1 MLRVGTM
8 RIHLKSQFSL
18 RNQRFLRILKIA
30 LLVCLIS
37 NCASGHSKLSEQ
49 YRKPSSDWPPFEVDK
64 SVDAEELAALPDLP
78 PVEWHT
84 SATERLGTLFF
95 FDPRLSAS
103 GQIACV
109 TCHHPSL
116 GWTDGRRVSAGHDR
130 HEGSRNSMTL
140 LNAAHFDQLF
150 WDGRADGVLDLML
163 KPIESPIEMNSS
175 IDETINRINAID
187 AYGPD
192 IELAFGDS
200 AMTPSR
206 LAKTL
211 ASFVRTR
218 VSMKS
223 RFDRFVGEEYSVFDE
238 QQIHGLH
245 LFRTKARCM
254 NCHHGPLFSDGKFH
268 HTGLSYYDRR
278 FEDLGRFDHT
288 GELDDRGKFR
298 TPTLR
303 DLEFTGPWMHNGLFT
318 NFTGILRMYN
328 HGITFNSRVQE
339 KPGAPPLSP
348 LIRPLGMDKKE
359 IAALESF
366 LRTLSRIPHFVET
379 PTLPGFDQQGNTTAQ
394 RENPVKAQRN
404 LFENNTEED

>member
-1 MLRVGTM
+1 MH
-8 RIHLKSQFSL
+8 IHLNRRFFFSETQRL
-18 RNQRFLRILKIA
+18 RSVGIAFLFCCVSIYSADSPDLAERY
-30 LLVCLIS
+30 S
-37 NCASGHSKLSEQ
+37 
-49 YRKPSSDWPPFEVDK
+49 KPSTEWPAFEVDK
-64 SVDAEELAALPDLP
+64 SVAAEELAALPNLP
-78 PVEWHT
+78 PMEWHT

-140 LNAAHFDQLF
+140 LNAAHFDHLF
-150 WDGRADGVLDLML
+150 WDGRADGLLDLML

-175 IDETINRINAID
+175 IDATINRINAID
-187 AYGPD
+187 EYRPD
-192 IELAFGDS
+192 IELAFGDPF
-200 AMTPSR
+200 MTPSR
-206 LAKTL
+206 LAKAL

-218 VSMKS
+218 ISMKS
-223 RFDRFVGEEYSVFDE
+223 RFDRFVEGDYGVFDE

-254 NCHHGPLFSDGKFH
+254 NCHHGPLFSDGRFH

-328 HGITFNSRVQE
+328 HGITFNSRVQK

-348 LIRPLGMDKKE
+348 LIQPLGMDKKE

-379 PTLPGFDQQGNTTAQ
+379 PTLPGFDRKGSTAAQ
-394 RENPVKAQRN
+394 RVKPVKTRRN
-404 LFENNTEED
+404 LLENNTKED

>member
-1 MLRVGTM
+1 MH
-8 RIHLKSQFSL
+8 IHLGWRFSTSEL
-18 RNQRFLRILKIA
+18 PRNCSLKIA
-30 LLVCLIS
+30 FVCCCVSICSAGTTDL
-37 NCASGHSKLSEQ
+37 ADQ
-49 YRKPSSDWPPFEVDK
+49 YQKPPNEWPPFEVDET
-64 SVDAEELAALPDLP
+64 VVAQELGALPDLP
-78 PVEWHT
+78 PAEWHT
-84 SATERLGTLFF
+84 SSTERLGKLLF

-130 HEGSRNSMTL
+130 LEGTRNSMTL
-140 LNAAHFDQLF
+140 LNVAHFEHLF
-150 WDGRADGVLDLML
+150 WDGRADGLLGLML
-163 KPIESPIEMNSS
+163 KPIRSEIEMNSS
-175 IDETINRINAID
+175 IDATLTRINGIHEYAPI
-187 AYGPD
+187 
-192 IELAFGDS
+192 IEEAFGEPRLS
-200 AMTPSR
+200 STR
-206 LAKTL
+206 LAQAL

-223 RFDRFVGEEYSVFDE
+223 QFDRFIGGEFGVLDE
-238 QQIHGLH
+238 QQILGLH

-254 NCHHGPLFSDGKFH
+254 NCHHGPLLSDGKFH

-278 FEDLGRFDHT
+278 FEDLGRFGHT
-288 GELDDRGKFR
+288 GESDDRGKFR

-328 HGITFNSRVQE
+328 HGITFNSRVQK

-348 LIRPLGMDKKE
+348 LIRPLGMNEME

-379 PTLPGFDQQGNTTAQ
+379 PTLPGFDRTAKTMP
-394 RENPVKAQRN
+394 NSVNFP
-404 LFENNTEED
+404 NNIYQNHTKED

>member
-1 MLRVGTM
+1 MHIHLNRRFSSEPQ
-8 RIHLKSQFSL
+8 RIH
-18 RNQRFLRILKIA
+18 RLRISFLFCCVSFYSA
-30 LLVCLIS
+30 GSSDLT
-37 NCASGHSKLSEQ
+37 EQ
-49 YRKPSSDWPPFEVDK
+49 YSKPPAEWPPFEVDK
-64 SVDAEELAALPDLP
+64 SVHAEELAALPDLP
-78 PVEWHT
+78 SVEWHT
-84 SATERLGTLFF
+84 SATEQLGKLFF
-95 FDPRLSAS
+95 FDPRLSVS

-140 LNAAHFDQLF
+140 LNAGYFNQLF
-150 WDGRADGVLDLML
+150 WDGRADGLVDLML

-175 IDETINRINAID
+175 IDATINRINEID
-187 AYGPD
+187 EYGPD

-200 AMTPSR
+200 SVTPSR
-206 LAKTL
+206 LAKAL

-218 VSMKS
+218 SSMRS
-223 RFDRFVGEEYSVFDE
+223 RFDRFVGGEYGVFDE

-245 LFRTKARCM
+245 LYRTKARCM
-254 NCHHGPLFSDGKFH
+254 NCHHGALFSDGKFH

-288 GELDDRGKFR
+288 GEFDDRGKFR

-328 HGITFNSRVQE
+328 HGITFDSRVQK

-359 IAALESF
+359 IAAVESF

-379 PTLPGFDQQGNTTAQ
+379 PTLPGFDQQRNTTAQ
-394 RENPVKAQRN
+394 QENPVKPPRN
-404 LFENNTEED
+404 LFENNIEED